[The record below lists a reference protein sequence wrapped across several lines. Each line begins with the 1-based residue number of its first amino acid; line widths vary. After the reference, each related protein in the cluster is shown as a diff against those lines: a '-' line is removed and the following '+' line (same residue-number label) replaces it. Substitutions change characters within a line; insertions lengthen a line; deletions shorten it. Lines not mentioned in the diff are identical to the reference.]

1 MLKVVVASGVVALVA
16 WFVWHPLD
24 EALGRSFIA
33 QVVSLGSALAASV
46 GVYIV
51 ACRLLRVR
59 ELEVLLSLGARLR
72 RA

>member
-1 MLKVVVASGVVALVA
+1 MIKVVLASSRGRLVA

-24 EALGRSFIA
+24 SALGRSFLA
-33 QVVSLGSALAASV
+33 QVVSLGAALAASV
-46 GVYIV
+46 GIYFV

>member
-1 MLKVVVASGVVALVA
+1 M
-16 WFVWHPLD
+16 
-24 EALGRSFIA
+24 
-33 QVVSLGSALAASV
+33 SLGTALAASV
-46 GVYIV
+46 GIYIV